1 MTKIR
6 IDELS
11 FCEAKDIEL
20 HNVVGGNDAFFH
32 NDDLFFAEEE
42 PDFYIESTPVTTT
55 TTSSPVITTTT
66 SSTLPVVTEKVV
78 SRDGFFAKAR
88 IERGRNSI
96 RSSSVAR
103 SF

>member
-42 PDFYIESTPVTTT
+42 PDFYIEFTPVT
-55 TTSSPVITTTT
+55 TTTT